1 MLEQSE
7 AEYEPTA
14 ATLQANL
21 MLIAPAKN
29 DRSLI
34 CLPLI
39 APCDW
44 QDDGRGRRTEKTPVS
59 LAM

>member
-1 MLEQSE
+1 MLEPSVAQ
-7 AEYEPTA
+7 YEPGA
-14 ATLQANL
+14 ATIQANL

-44 QDDGRGRRTEKTPVS
+44 QDDGRGRRTEKTPDT